1 MRYRSF
7 VLGRGQGPPPLQP
20 ASSSNAPLVLIQ
32 DDRCLFIS
40 FATCN
45 GTEEKFTFLPQPMT
59 NLLGRAAAPCTG
71 ESATRYAAA
80 GGGWHPSPSVQVGG
94 WWEGSEAKVS
104 EIGEEERGRER
115 GQRHHAHAAAV
126 ASPPEIWFESR
137 PPSLARSR
145 RLTLTCGQRR
155 RGVGRRDHCP
165 VGCCCRMIFYQNAES

>member
-1 MRYRSF
+1 MFVYFFCNLQRY
-7 VLGRGQGPPPLQP
+7 GRKIYISP
-20 ASSSNAPLVLIQ
+20 ATYDKPAWPCSSPMHRRKCDQVRCRRRRVAP
-32 DDRCLFIS
+32 
-40 FATCN
+40 
-45 GTEEKFTFLPQPMT
+45 G
-59 NLLGRAAAPCTG
+59 
-71 ESATRYAAA
+71 
-80 GGGWHPSPSVQVGG
+80 PSPSVQVGG

-165 VGCCCRMIFYQNAES
+165 VRCCCRMIFYQNAES